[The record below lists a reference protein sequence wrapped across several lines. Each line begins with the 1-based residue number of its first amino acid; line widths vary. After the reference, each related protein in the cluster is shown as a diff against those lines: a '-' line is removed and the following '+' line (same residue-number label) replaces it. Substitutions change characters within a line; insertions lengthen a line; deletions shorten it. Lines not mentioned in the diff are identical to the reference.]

1 MRSRK
6 YRFRGNKENEQDATS
21 SSSLKSVP
29 AMVGGCYVDFQF
41 SITNKLDVALYAIS
55 SITSHGYLY
64 MPRGSG
70 CNDCKYD
77 KQCTYNNC
85 MNIPPGGTQYF
96 KTKKK
101 AVRVRV

>member
-1 MRSRK
+1 
-6 YRFRGNKENEQDATS
+6 
-21 SSSLKSVP
+21 
-29 AMVGGCYVDFQF
+29 MVGGCYVDFQF

-96 KTKKK
+96 KTKKSSPCQGVEGTFIYGPSN
-101 AVRVRV
+101 AAYTAQTGLNTIE